1 MLDDRIKNRV
11 AQLHQEG
18 MSIADIAQKLNIK
31 KHLVEGVLKGVR
43 ENAETPIDTPKTR
56 FQTPKQTPQAETLPT
71 TREKELALEL
81 EVLREK
87 NRNKELE
94 KQIAELQYKQIE
106 AKELTERERIKG
118 MNGLEEKRIATEKMK
133 VEAELK
139 KQRKQELEIELAN
152 KEHKKVV
159 KDLESRINTFLQ
171 EFTEHEPDENYEC
184 DADEASEYE
193 KNAKKLRKEVAKLFR
208 EDSQELLHYQ
218 ALTCV
223 IDTFEDLDFGKWSDK
238 ANYHF
243 TEEEIELFKLC
254 LAADTDLGDIGEEID
269 ED

>member
-1 MLDDRIKNRV
+1 MVDDRIKNRV
-11 AQLHQEG
+11 VQLHQEG

-43 ENAETPIDTPKTR
+43 ENAETPIETPITR
-56 FQTPKQTPQAETLPT
+56 FQTPQTETLPT
-71 TREKELALEL
+71 AREKELALEL

-106 AKELTERERIKG
+106 AKELTERERIRG
-118 MNGLEEKRIATEKMK
+118 ENGLEEKRIATEKLK

-139 KQRKQELEIELAN
+139 KQRKQELETELAN

-159 KDLESRINTFLQ
+159 KDLENRINTFLQ
-171 EFTEHEPDENYEC
+171 EFAEHEPDEDYEC
-184 DADEASEYE
+184 DADKASEYE
-193 KNAKKLRKEVAKLFR
+193 KNAKKLRKEITKLFR
-208 EDSQELLHYQ
+208 ENSQDLLHYQ
-218 ALTCV
+218 ALDCIV
-223 IDTFEDLDFGKWSDK
+223 NTFDDNTK
-238 ANYHF
+238 YYF
-243 TEEEIELFKLC
+243 TEVEIELINLC
-254 LAADTDLGDIGEEID
+254 LATDTELGDIGEEIY